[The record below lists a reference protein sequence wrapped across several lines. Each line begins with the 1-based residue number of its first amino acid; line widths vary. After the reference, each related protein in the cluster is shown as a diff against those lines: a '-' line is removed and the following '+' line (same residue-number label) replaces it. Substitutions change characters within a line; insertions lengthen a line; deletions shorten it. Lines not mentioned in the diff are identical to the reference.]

1 MVKLNEKK
9 YYTLRGL
16 KRLYKADSI
25 TIDASYIVL
34 SSADWE
40 NDIVLYIDGQILEH
54 NERNGLR
61 YLYRVHEA
69 N

>member
-16 KRLYKADSI
+16 KRLYAADSI
-25 TIDASYIVL
+25 TVDASYIVL
-34 SSADWE
+34 SSADWD
-40 NDIVLYIDGQILEH
+40 NDVVLYIDGQI
-54 NERNGLR
+54 RDGLR
-61 YLYRVHEA
+61 YLYRVHVA

>member
-25 TIDASYIVL
+25 TVDASYIVL
-34 SSADWE
+34 SSADWD
-40 NDIVLYIDGQILEH
+40 NDIVLYIDGQI
-54 NERNGLR
+54 RDGLR
-61 YLYRVHEA
+61 YLYRVHVA

>member
-1 MVKLNEKK
+1 MIKINEKK

-16 KRLYKADSI
+16 KRLCKADSI
-25 TIDASYIVL
+25 TVDASYIVL
-34 SSADWE
+34 SSADWD
-40 NDIVLYIDGQILEH
+40 NDVVLYIDGQI
-54 NERNGLR
+54 RDGLR

>member
-1 MVKLNEKK
+1 MVKLNNRK

-16 KRLYKADSI
+16 KRLYAADNI
-25 TIDASYIVL
+25 IVDDASYIIL

-40 NDIVLYIDGQILEH
+40 NDIVLYVDGQIKD
-54 NERNGLR
+54 GLR
-61 YLYRVHEA
+61 YLYKVHEA